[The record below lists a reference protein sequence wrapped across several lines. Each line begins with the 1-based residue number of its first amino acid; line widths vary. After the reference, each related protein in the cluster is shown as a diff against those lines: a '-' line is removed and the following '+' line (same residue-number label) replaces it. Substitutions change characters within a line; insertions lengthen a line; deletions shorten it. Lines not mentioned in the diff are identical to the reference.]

1 MSHSNKRRAEQ
12 AFRTA
17 FRVAPQVAREIVAG
31 ARLGIYGWQTP
42 DFEGF
47 ELPESDELVLA
58 LHLGGSRHVRAV
70 TGQGLSRAQSAPGM
84 ITILPPGQPVAF
96 RTEGSVRV
104 ATLHLS
110 HVDGADDGPLQ
121 RLARCPAPRFAFRDA
136 YVSASMEAMLRAAR
150 SDRPVDP
157 QYLAK
162 LADALLCHLAQL
174 ADLGPEEQRPLEN
187 VRLHELVRYV
197 DTHLGERLTLD
208 ELAGRAG
215 MSRAQFTRSF
225 RDSTGESA
233 HRYITRRRV
242 EAAQRLLSQTN
253 RDLAW
258 IANETGFSSQ
268 SHFTRQFHALTG
280 NTPGRFRDGQ

>member
-1 MSHSNKRRAEQ
+1 MTHFSRRRAEQ

-17 FRVAPQVAREIVAG
+17 FRVAPQVAWEVVAG
-31 ARLGIYGWQTP
+31 ARLGIYDWQTP

-58 LHLGGSRHVRAV
+58 LHLGGSRRVRAV
-70 TGQGLSRAQSAPGM
+70 TDQGLSRAQSAPGM

-96 RTEGSVRV
+96 RTGGSVRV

-110 HVDGADDGPLQ
+110 RGDGADGPMEC
-121 RLARCPAPRFAFRDA
+121 LARCLAPRFAFRDA
-136 YVSASMEAMLRAAR
+136 YVSASMEAMLHAAR
-150 SDRPVDP
+150 RGRPVDP
-157 QYLAK
+157 GYLAK

-174 ADLGPEEQRPLEN
+174 ADHIPEKDPVEDS
-187 VRLHELVRYV
+187 RLSELVLYV
-197 DTHLGERLTLD
+197 ESHLGERLSLD
-208 ELAGRAG
+208 ELAARAG

-225 RDSTGESA
+225 RDCTGESA

-242 EAAQRLLSQTN
+242 EAAQRLLHQTH

-258 IANETGFSSQ
+258 IASETGFSSQ

-280 NTPGRFRDGQ
+280 LTPGRFRVGH

>member
-1 MSHSNKRRAEQ
+1 MTPSIKRRAEQ

-17 FRVAPQVAREIVAG
+17 FRVAPQVAREVVAG
-31 ARLGIYGWQTP
+31 ARMGIYGWQTP

-58 LHLGGSRHVRAV
+58 LHLGGSRKVRAV
-70 TGQGLSRAQSAPGM
+70 TGQGLSRAQSTPGM
-84 ITILPPGQPVAF
+84 VTILPPGQPVAF

-104 ATLHLS
+104 ATLHVS
-110 HVDGADDGPLQ
+110 RGADDDGPLE
-121 RLARCPAPRFAFRDA
+121 RLARGTAPRFAFRDP
-136 YVSASMEAMLRAAR
+136 YVSASIEAMLQAAR
-150 SDRPVDP
+150 SDRPVAPD
-157 QYLAK
+157 YLSK

-174 ADLGPEEQRPLEN
+174 ADLGPPERAIEGA
-187 VRLHELVRYV
+187 RLRELVQYV
-197 DTHLGERLTLD
+197 DAHLGERLSLD
-208 ELAGRAG
+208 ELAARAG

-225 RDSTGESA
+225 REATGESA
-233 HRYITRRRV
+233 HRYVTRRRV
-242 EAAQRLLSQTN
+242 ETAQRLLKQTQ

-280 NTPGRFRDGQ
+280 NTPGRFRDGA

>member
-1 MSHSNKRRAEQ
+1 MTHSNNSRRAEQ

-17 FRVAPQVAREIVAG
+17 FRVAPKVAREVVAG

-58 LHLGGSRHVRAV
+58 LHLGGSRKVRAV
-70 TGQGLSRAQSAPGM
+70 TDHGLSRAQSTPGM
-84 ITILPPGQPVAF
+84 VTILPPGRPVAF

-110 HVDGADDGPLQ
+110 RGGDDNGPLE
-121 RLARCPAPRFAFRDA
+121 RLARCTAPRFAFRDP
-136 YVSASMEAMLRAAR
+136 YVSASMEAMLQAAR
-150 SDRPVDP
+150 SDRPLHP
-157 QYLAK
+157 EYLTK

-174 ADLGPEEQRPLEN
+174 ADLGPVERAVEDA
-187 VRLHELVRYV
+187 RLHELVQYV
-197 DTHLGERLTLD
+197 DGHLGERLTLD
-208 ELAGRAG
+208 DLAARAG

-225 RDSTGESA
+225 RDATGESA

-242 EAAQRLLSQTN
+242 EAAQRLLSQTS

-280 NTPGRFRDGQ
+280 NTPGRFREGH